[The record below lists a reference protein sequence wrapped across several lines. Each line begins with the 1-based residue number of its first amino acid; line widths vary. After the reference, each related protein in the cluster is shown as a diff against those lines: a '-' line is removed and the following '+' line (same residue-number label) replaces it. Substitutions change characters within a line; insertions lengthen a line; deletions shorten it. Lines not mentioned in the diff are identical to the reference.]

1 MSSIPV
7 LVAIPTY
14 NERAN
19 IDPLLALFRE
29 VDGNFDLLF
38 VDDNSPDGTADYLDS
53 LKSEWPNLNVM
64 RRPGKLGVGSAH
76 SDAIQYA
83 YAHNYE
89 MLATMDADLTH
100 NPHSLVRMIELAKQ
114 GDVVVGSRF
123 LDQDSLPGW
132 NRFRRLLTHLGH
144 FATCFFLKMPH
155 DATGALR
162 VYNLKTLP
170 QGVFRLIRSTGYS
183 FFYESLFVLWSNRYR
198 VVEIPIQLPART
210 YGHSKMSVEQIL
222 ISIFRLVLLYTNVR
236 VAPELYRYAEGP
248 AIKSS
253 GTASSWDR
261 YWGGAPKEGPADL
274 AYEILATWFRMAFNK
289 PFLDR
294 VMKRH
299 FTEGQTVLHAGC
311 GSGQVDQGIRHWLK
325 ITACDLSDDAVRMYS
340 QVNSSYCTVEQG
352 DIMKLAYLDEH
363 FDGVYNLGVMEHFN
377 ESEILAALR
386 EFHRVLKPKGKV
398 VIFWPPLRSP
408 IRHILKI
415 FHLFAKL
422 LDRKAKEPP
431 YPPEISRVA
440 SREQGETWLKQAGF
454 RPIETEF
461 NWRDLYTQY
470 AFVAEK
476 AD

>member
-1 MSSIPV
+1 MISPPV

-14 NERAN
+14 NERDN

-29 VDGNFDLLF
+29 VNGNFDLLF
-38 VDDNSPDGTADYLDS
+38 IDDNSPDGTADYLESLSSQWPS
-53 LKSEWPNLNVM
+53 LKVL

-76 SDAIQYA
+76 SDAIRYA
-83 YAHNYE
+83 YEHGYST
-89 MLATMDADLTH
+89 LATMDADLTH
-100 NPHSLVRMIELAKQ
+100 NPHSLTRMIELSAQ
-114 GDVVVGSRF
+114 GDIVVGSRF
-123 LDQDSLPGW
+123 LDPDSLPGW
-132 NRFRRLLTHLGH
+132 NRFRRALTHLGH

-162 VYNLKTLP
+162 VYNLKTIP

-183 FFYESLFVLWSNRYR
+183 FFYESLFVLWTNRFR
-198 VVEIPIQLPART
+198 VIEIPIQLPART
-210 YGHSKMSVEQIL
+210 YGNSKMNLEQIF

-236 VAPELYRYAEGP
+236 VAPDLYRYSAAP
-248 AIKSS
+248 IAPSS
-253 GTASSWDR
+253 GIASNWDR
-261 YWGGAPKEGPADL
+261 YWGGAPKEGAADL

-294 VMKRH
+294 VMRRH
-299 FTEGQTVLHAGC
+299 FSEGQSALHAGC

-325 ITACDLSDDAVRMYS
+325 ITACDLSADAVRMYS

-352 DIMKLAYLDEH
+352 DIMNLPYPDGH
-363 FDGVYNLGVMEHFN
+363 FDGVYNLGVMEHFS
-377 ESEILAALR
+377 EAEILTALR
-386 EFHRVLKPKGKV
+386 EFHRVLKPNGKV
-398 VIFWPPLRSP
+398 VIFWPPLKSP
-408 IRHILKI
+408 ARYLLKV

-422 LDRKAKEPP
+422 LDRKVKEPP

-440 SREQGETWLKQAGF
+440 SQEQGEGWLKQAGF
-454 RPIETEF
+454 RPLETEF

-476 AD
+476 I